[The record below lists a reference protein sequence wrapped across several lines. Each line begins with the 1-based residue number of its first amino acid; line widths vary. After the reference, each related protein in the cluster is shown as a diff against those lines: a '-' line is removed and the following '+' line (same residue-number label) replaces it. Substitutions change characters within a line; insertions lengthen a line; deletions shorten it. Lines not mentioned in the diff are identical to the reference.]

1 MLQCREITR
10 GSSPASC
17 NHNPRLPFIAR
28 NTSDTS
34 TMGGALMLPNDPRS
48 ARRWALA
55 MMVGLAG
62 LLAACDSEEEAGE
75 PAARPVRVVAVEER
89 AGGEVVTLAGTV
101 ESQVEVNLAFRIGGR
116 MTERLVGVGDVI
128 EAGQPIARLD
138 PTDEDNALR
147 AAEANVVAAQ
157 GQLSEARI
165 NYERQRTLVE
175 RDIAARVS
183 LERAEQVFISAQAAA
198 DAAAAQ
204 VGISRRRLDDT
215 ALYADAP
222 GVITA
227 VGAEPGEVVAG
238 GRMIVQVARDDGRD
252 AVFDVPAAL
261 IGAANNLYP
270 EIHIALSLTPGVIA
284 EGRVREV
291 APRADAATG
300 TFRVRVGL
308 IDPPA
313 EMRLGSTVTGQARFG
328 GVPGIELPAS
338 ALTRA
343 EGLPAVWIVDPAT
356 STVSL
361 RPIGVERFAPTSVV
375 VSDGLVVGEIVVT
388 AGVQALRPGQAVRL
402 PADPS

>member
-1 MLQCREITR
+1 MLSNPPRR
-10 GSSPASC
+10 G
-17 NHNPRLPFIAR
+17 R
-28 NTSDTS
+28 NGTF
-34 TMGGALMLPNDPRS
+34 ALML
-48 ARRWALA
+48 
-55 MMVGLAG
+55 GLAS
-62 LLAACDSEEEAGE
+62 LVAACDSEEEVAE
-75 PAARPVRVVAVEER
+75 VEVRPVRVVTVEER
-89 AGGEVVTLAGTV
+89 AGGELVTLAGTV
-101 ESQVEVNLAFRIGGR
+101 ESQIEVNLAFRIGGR
-116 MTERLVGVGDVI
+116 MTERLVGVGDEI
-128 EAGQPIARLD
+128 EAGQLVARLD
-138 PTDEDNALR
+138 PTDEENALR
-147 AAEANVVAAQ
+147 AAQASQVAAE

-215 ALYADAP
+215 LLHADAP
-222 GVITA
+222 GVVTA
-227 VGAEPGEVVAG
+227 VGAEPGEVVAA

-261 IGAANNLYP
+261 VGAAARLEP
-270 EIHIALSLTPGVIA
+270 EIHVALSLTPDVTA

-291 APRADAATG
+291 APRADAVTG

-313 EMRLGSTVTGQARFG
+313 EMRLGSTVNGRARFG

-343 EGLPAVWIVDPAT
+343 EGLPAVWVVDPAT
-356 STVSL
+356 STVAL
-361 RPIGVERFAPTSVV
+361 RQIGVAGFAPAAVM
-375 VSDGLVVGEIVVT
+375 VSDGLEVGEIVVT
-388 AGVQALRPGQAVRL
+388 AGVQALRPGQEVRL
-402 PADPS
+402 PGGAP